1 MHRTDDFLQ
10 QGIEPRKRQARVQK
24 QSLLL
29 LLVVGLLLL
38 PVGCDSVSRH
48 KVLTTVF
55 DGVPELPQ
63 PDKLCDE
70 YYEQRKAYEAQGKTL
85 NVAGEEVSEERSSH
99 KPYAEKACNDC
110 HSGNKNVNDGLIAP
124 KRELC
129 GVCHTDFVTGLNVHG
144 PVAVGD
150 CLACHL
156 PHSSNHKAL
165 LKEDPDKICAT
176 CHQESRLAAAMHDRF
191 VAKNIS
197 CGECHDPHS
206 GDAHYFLK

>member
-1 MHRTDDFLQ
+1 MQ
-10 QGIEPRKRQARVQK
+10 ENSNKKRFRIHICA
-24 QSLLL
+24 LL
-29 LLVVGLLLL
+29 LLVVCLALG
-38 PVGCDSVSRH
+38 VTGCDSVSRH
-48 KVLTTVF
+48 KVMTTIF

-63 PDKLCDE
+63 PENLCDE
-70 YYEQRKAYEAQGKTL
+70 YYFQRLAAEAEGKRL
-85 NVAGEEVSEERSSH
+85 NAEGELVDDDKRSTH

-110 HSGNKNVNDGLIAP
+110 HSSDKNVNDGLIAP

-129 GVCHTDFVTGLNVHG
+129 VVCHTNFVTGSNVHG

-156 PHSSNHKAL
+156 PHSSNNIAL
-165 LKEDPDKICAT
+165 LKEGPDEICAT
-176 CHQESRLAAAMHDRF
+176 CHQEKRLAAAMHDRF
-191 VAKNIS
+191 VTKDIS